1 MKTLKDGNLMVVT
14 DDLFNIDSNKESASG
29 IYLEDTRFVSEMML
43 KTNLKLKQIQNHHS
57 WNMFTKRYL
66 SKDKPSSTH
75 YNIEVTEKGFVQ
87 GNNLYIDLL
96 IRNFSKA
103 EFQFSVSY
111 FLKYTYED
119 IFSVRSKNETYMDI
133 SKDSLH
139 SKTEVLRDY
148 FEDELTKYFVENKL
162 PEGSYGIKAGE
173 SLTLKGKL
181 YLKKE
186 IKKESDFKKI
196 LEDRATKFKH
206 DPERFYNDIVRNAI
220 EDLRSLMIPTVFG
233 DFPGA
238 GLPWFATIF
247 GRDSIIFALQTLKVF
262 PEIAKTVMLVHSY
275 FQARKEDSFTDAT
288 PGKIVHEIRL
298 NPLSLSNKLPF
309 TSYYGNIDGTL
320 LYIVLV
326 GEYLSFTN
334 DIETIKKIKPNIIAA
349 EQWIEYYSDIDND
362 GYIEYAPSSETS
374 LSTQGWKDSEDSI
387 HFSDGKLAETPIAL
401 VEVQGYLYLAYL
413 SLMRIYKIFDNSEKS
428 KHYEQLA
435 LNLKQ
440 RFNQDFWLS
449 EEKYFAMAL
458 DKDKRRVDAIGSNP
472 GHCLYAGIISEDK
485 AKDVVNKLFSD
496 DLYTGWGIRTL
507 SKKMSRYNP
516 YSYHN
521 GTVWPHDNSLILLG
535 LMNYGFKTEAVKLA
549 SSLLEAVEKLPNRRL
564 PELFCGLS
572 RKESDDNVVV
582 YPTSCSPQLWSL
594 GTIFTIYEILSA

>member
-1 MKTLKDGNLMVVT
+1 MKILKDGNLMVVT
-14 DDLFNIDSNKESASG
+14 DDFFNIDSNKESASG
-29 IYLEDTRFVSEMML
+29 IYLEDTRFISEMAL
-43 KTNLKLKQIQNHHS
+43 KTNFKLKQIQNHHS
-57 WNMFTKRYL
+57 WNKFTTRYL
-66 SKDKPSSTH
+66 SRDKPTSTH
-75 YNIEVTEKGFVQ
+75 YNIEITEKGFVQ
-87 GNNLYIDLL
+87 GNRFYIDLL
-96 IRNFSKA
+96 IRNFSKDGLHL
-103 EFQFSVSY
+103 SVSY

-133 SKDSLH
+133 SKDTLH
-139 SKTEVLRDY
+139 SEKELFKDA
-148 FEDELTKYFVENKL
+148 FEDELTKYYVDNKL
-162 PEGSYGIKAGE
+162 PEGSYRIKPGE
-173 SLTLKGKL
+173 SLKLKGRL

-186 IKKESDFKKI
+186 IKKKSDFKEI
-196 LEDRATKFKH
+196 LEDRATKFNH

-262 PEIAKTVMLVHSY
+262 PEIAKTVILVHSY
-275 FQARKEDSFTDAT
+275 FQATEEDNFTDAT

-320 LYIVLV
+320 LYLVLV
-326 GEYLSFTN
+326 GEYLNFTK
-334 DIETIKKIKPNIIAA
+334 DIETINRIKANIAA
-349 EQWIEYYSDIDND
+349 AECWIERYADIDND
-362 GYIEYAPSSETS
+362 GYIEYSPSSETS
-374 LSTQGWKDSEDSI
+374 LTTQGWKDSEDSI
-387 HFSDGKLAETPIAL
+387 HFSNGKLAEAPIAL

-413 SLMRIYKIFDNSEKS
+413 SLMRIYKTLDDSKKS
-428 KHYEQLA
+428 KRYEQLA
-435 LNLKQ
+435 SKLKE
-440 RFNQDFWLS
+440 RFNHDFWLS

-458 DKDKRRVDAIGSNP
+458 DKDKKRVDAIGSNP
-472 GHCLYAGIISEDK
+472 GHCLYAGIISEEK
-485 AKDVVNKLFSD
+485 ARYVVSRLLSD

-507 SKKMSRYNP
+507 SKEMSRYNP

-521 GTVWPHDNSLILLG
+521 GTVWPHDNSLSLLG
-535 LMNYGFKTEAVKLA
+535 LMKYGFKTEAVKLA
-549 SSLLEAVEKLPNRRL
+549 NSLLEATEKLPNRKL

>member
-1 MKTLKDGNLMVVT
+1 M
-14 DDLFNIDSNKESASG
+14 
-29 IYLEDTRFVSEMML
+29 
-43 KTNLKLKQIQNHHS
+43 
-57 WNMFTKRYL
+57 
-66 SKDKPSSTH
+66 
-75 YNIEVTEKGFVQ
+75 
-87 GNNLYIDLL
+87 
-96 IRNFSKA
+96 
-103 EFQFSVSY
+103 
-111 FLKYTYED
+111 
-119 IFSVRSKNETYMDI
+119 
-133 SKDSLH
+133 
-139 SKTEVLRDY
+139 
-148 FEDELTKYFVENKL
+148 
-162 PEGSYGIKAGE
+162 
-173 SLTLKGKL
+173 
-181 YLKKE
+181 KKE
-186 IKKESDFKKI
+186 IKKESNFKKI

-206 DPERFYNDIVRNAI
+206 DPERFYNGIVRNAI

-262 PEIAKTVMLVHSY
+262 PEITKTVMLVHSY
-275 FQARKEDSFTDAT
+275 FQATEEDNFTDAT

-320 LYIVLV
+320 LYIILV
-326 GEYLSFTN
+326 GEYLNFTS
-334 DIETIKKIKPNIIAA
+334 DIATIKKIKPNIAAA
-349 EQWIEYYSDIDND
+349 ERWIEHHADIDND

-387 HFSDGKLAETPIAL
+387 HFSDGTLAETPIAL

-413 SLMRIYKIFDNSEKS
+413 SLMRIYKILDDSEKS
-428 KHYEQLA
+428 KHYEYLA
-435 LNLKQ
+435 SKLKE

-472 GHCLYAGIISEDK
+472 GHCLYAGIISKDK

-496 DLYTGWGIRTL
+496 DLFTGWGIRTL

-521 GTVWPHDNSLILLG
+521 GTVWPHDNSLTLLG

-549 SSLLEAVEKLPNRRL
+549 SSLLEATEKLPNRRL